1 MVLEFCYAVAG
12 VFWVV
17 ASWSK
22 SKELTPPWLWSRTHC
37 YIFKL
42 TATVHLKAG
51 VNHLV

>member
-22 SKELTPPWLWSRTHC
+22 SKELTPLGSGHVH
-37 YIFKL
+37 
-42 TATVHLKAG
+42 TATFL
-51 VNHLV
+51 N